1 MAKNQVKSKENPEAE
16 LLLIENFSLFSSTLS
31 SKNNS
36 AYSKKCTNSK
46 DVCLNEV
53 IIITDNENETENE
66 K

>member
-1 MAKNQVKSKENPEAE
+1 MAKNQAKSKENPDAE
-16 LLLIENFSLFSSTLS
+16 LLLIDNFSLLSSTLS

-36 AYSKKCTNSK
+36 TYSKKCTKSK
-46 DVCLNEV
+46 YVCLNEV